1 MKLSDMCSVTL
12 SMLCNINITTLTENY
27 TNENA
32 SKVRSIKYSLD
43 VIRDKESTP
52 VVDKVLYFVDF
63 KDVYDSLV
71 LSVNSCTNNEANVT
85 LYAVSKDDVMYGC
98 NVAIELSDE
107 VLTDDDKEFLGKS
120 LKMFICT
127 SLFENDKT
135 ICSEVIDNLFK

>member
-71 LSVNSCTNNEANVT
+71 LSVNSCAGSEANVI

-107 VLTDDDKEFLGKS
+107 VLTDSDKEFLGKS